1 MLESSQFAQGFPSGA
16 FAGAF
21 GREGA
26 QPPPDLSPFRT
37 GLLPVFTLLPVREGA
52 GGEQLVP
59 VDDGGCNRGHFC
71 PIKGI
76 SRKRLLRAE
85 KLFSPFRTGK
95 HWPGPSDYGK
105 ACRERT
111 RGEWEA
117 RDKLPAPF
125 RGRRRRVRRC
135 TSGSCLILSRQ
146 SGLQIL
152 TAPHAGPKRA
162 PPAATRRRHKN
173 GRPAQSY
180 RGIQKPHGRPPA
192 GSIKGAA
199 LRIFTSITQR
209 QQGLPRPVRRPLYK
223 MENRRY
229 NRKRNAPSFRLLM
242 EVCASVCRGRVCY
255 HPFLHCTF
263 LCAYNQIIP
272 LFPRLS
278 RQRDAASPAR
288 RGERRKPIAYFAGTV

>member
-1 MLESSQFAQGFPSGA
+1 M
-16 FAGAF
+16 
-21 GREGA
+21 
-26 QPPPDLSPFRT
+26 
-37 GLLPVFTLLPVREGA
+37 
-52 GGEQLVP
+52 
-59 VDDGGCNRGHFC
+59 DDGGCNRGHFC

-209 QQGLPRPVRRPLYK
+209 QQGQRAPFAALCTKWKTGGIIGNAMRRAFGCLWRLTPPYAGGGCSTTRSCIAPFYVPTTRLY
-223 MENRRY
+223 
-229 NRKRNAPSFRLLM
+229 
-242 EVCASVCRGRVCY
+242 
-255 HPFLHCTF
+255 
-263 LCAYNQIIP
+263 
-272 LFPRLS
+272 LFFPDC
-278 RQRDAASPAR
+278 Q
-288 RGERRKPIAYFAGTV
+288 AG